1 MLADINYR
9 THNGILAAA
18 AGIVDLLERFFRN
31 TIDSMAR
38 ERGFFEGHRP
48 ILLSETAEHDAAV
61 MILGSDRKH
70 SQAHILSLSLSLSLS
85 LTHTHTHTHT
95 HTYIHTLLHVRRQH
109 PCFTTSAHILF
120 LSLSLSLSLSHT
132 HTRTLL
138 HVQIEFGAH
147 QVLLMR
153 NQASKHRLPTFFDGI
168 LATTILEAKG
178 LEFDDV
184 SPFLSPSIPFVSS
197 SAFCAH
203 ARALAPSPPE
213 SSNPHKSLRFSSG
226 TSSRTR
232 KRSRSGGC
240 CSTIWSSKMR
250 AWTTA

>member
-85 LTHTHTHTHT
+85 HTHTHTHTHT
-95 HTYIHTLLHVRRQH
+95 HIHTHTHTPHIISL
-109 PCFTTSAHILF
+109 TSAHILF
-120 LSLSLSLSLSHT
+120 LSLSLSLSFSHT
-132 HTRTLL
+132 HTHTSTRTDR
-138 HVQIEFGAH
+138 VRGA
-147 QVLLMR
+147 
-153 NQASKHRLPTFFDGI
+153 
-168 LATTILEAKG
+168 
-178 LEFDDV
+178 
-184 SPFLSPSIPFVSS
+184 S
-197 SAFCAH
+197 SA
-203 ARALAPSPPE
+203 SDE
-213 SSNPHKSLRFSSG
+213 KSSEQAQTADFFRWHSG
-226 TSSRTR
+226 DHDS
-232 KRSRSGGC
+232 
-240 CSTIWSSKMR
+240 
-250 AWTTA
+250 

>member
-1 MLADINYR
+1 M
-9 THNGILAAA
+9 
-18 AGIVDLLERFFRN
+18 DLLERFFRN

-85 LTHTHTHTHT
+85 LTHTHTHFYTYGDSIHASQHRHT
-95 HTYIHTLLHVRRQH
+95 
-109 PCFTTSAHILF
+109 FSF
-120 LSLSLSLSLSHT
+120 SLSLSLSLSHT

-138 HVQIEFGAH
+138 HAQIEFGAH

-203 ARALAPSPPE
+203 ARALAPSSPE

>member
-70 SQAHILSLSLSLSLS
+70 SQ
-85 LTHTHTHTHT
+85 
-95 HTYIHTLLHVRRQH
+95 
-109 PCFTTSAHILF
+109 
-120 LSLSLSLSLSHT
+120 
-132 HTRTLL
+132 
-138 HVQIEFGAH
+138 IEFGAH

-203 ARALAPSPPE
+203 ARALAPSSPE

>member
-85 LTHTHTHTHT
+85 LTHTHTHT
-95 HTYIHTLLHVRRQH
+95 YIHTLLHVRRQH

-120 LSLSLSLSLSHT
+120 LSLSLSLSFSHT
-132 HTRTLL
+132 HTHTSTRTDR
-138 HVQIEFGAH
+138 VRGA
-147 QVLLMR
+147 
-153 NQASKHRLPTFFDGI
+153 
-168 LATTILEAKG
+168 
-178 LEFDDV
+178 
-184 SPFLSPSIPFVSS
+184 S
-197 SAFCAH
+197 SA
-203 ARALAPSPPE
+203 SDE
-213 SSNPHKSLRFSSG
+213 KSSEQAQTADFFRWHSG
-226 TSSRTR
+226 DHDS
-232 KRSRSGGC
+232 
-240 CSTIWSSKMR
+240 
-250 AWTTA
+250 

>member
-85 LTHTHTHTHT
+85 HTHTHTHFYT
-95 HTYIHTLLHVRRQH
+95 YGDSIHASQHRHT
-109 PCFTTSAHILF
+109 FSFF
-120 LSLSLSLSLSHT
+120 LSLSLSLFLTHT
-132 HTRTLL
+132 H
-138 HVQIEFGAH
+138 AH
-147 QVLLMR
+147 FYTYR
-153 NQASKHRLPTFFDGI
+153 
-168 LATTILEAKG
+168 
-178 LEFDDV
+178 
-184 SPFLSPSIPFVSS
+184 
-197 SAFCAH
+197 
-203 ARALAPSPPE
+203 
-213 SSNPHKSLRFSSG
+213 
-226 TSSRTR
+226 
-232 KRSRSGGC
+232 
-240 CSTIWSSKMR
+240 
-250 AWTTA
+250 